1 MAACRQPGPLCQT
14 TAPVHIEDGTTLPAV
29 GASAAPLGFDRRLG
43 SRLAC
48 SAEVD
53 GGGATDD
60 GALAAGHARR
70 VRRALYYRERGDDG
84 RHFRCWGGSHLV
96 GVGEVADVLLAVVGV
111 AVLGTQALGA
121 CKDVTEFVR
130 IATSARSSRDLD
142 EAAGHLAR
150 AAIILGVTTLLA
162 LIFKHGG
169 RMARAVVARES
180 LCGAS
185 LDWWLAKLGRADA
198 PEFQR
203 ANLKTALEFFEHHK
217 PAPPHGDVAAL
228 EQYRGE
234 IAGKLEAIDLKS
246 PVEQIP
252 LDDLRRMELVR
263 YGSPT
268 GEYFTRAGT
277 PLDRVGKAEG
287 AGVEMR
293 TIGQD
298 GSVRTSLGY
307 TRFRVKEN
315 AMKGVTV
322 LKSRAA
328 EARDTWT
335 RGRKPTFTSSG
346 RTQTLAGG
354 GAVQYVIPNSAS
366 ILEAVPRP
374 MTGGSRLPPSGR

>member
-29 GASAAPLGFDRRLG
+29 GASAAPLGLTGDSVADWPAQQKLME
-43 SRLAC
+43 A
-48 SAEVD
+48 
-53 GGGATDD
+53 
-60 GALAAGHARR
+60 ARR
-70 VRRALYYRERGDDG
+70 TTSLLPPGMRDEFAALFTTENAAMTAGI
-84 RHFRCWGGSHLV
+84 FAVWGGSHLV

-217 PAPPHGDVAAL
+217 PAPPRGDVAAL